1 MERVKGF
8 EPSIFSMARRRDS
21 RYATPAKHEQAA
33 FLHPACSFVN
43 QGLSHLSPNADR
55 MWSLAV
61 WRFCNSMVLAGAGEA
76 LISLCVRAAAAKP
89 LMKNSKLTILV
100 TFLSFLSAA
109 AHAADTYQVDPVH
122 SSMLFKIRHLNVAD
136 FYGRFDDVSGTVT
149 LDPSDAAADSLNV
162 EIKTDSIN
170 THNDKRNQ
178 DLKGPDFL
186 NVKQFP
192 TITFKSTKIEKAG
205 ADTYNVT
212 GDLTF
217 HGVTKPVT
225 LQFKKTGEGKG
236 MKDEIRAG
244 GETQFTIRR
253 GDFGMTYLPNLIADD
268 ITLIV
273 SLEGIKK

>member
-1 MERVKGF
+1 MKGF

-43 QGLSHLSPNADR
+43 PGLSHLSPNADR

-136 FYGRFDDVSGTVT
+136 FYGFFDDVSGTVS
-149 LDPSDAAADSLNV
+149 LDPANAAGSSLNLEV
-162 EIKTDSIN
+162 KTDSIDTRN
-170 THNDKRNQ
+170 PKRNQ
-178 DLKGPDFL
+178 DLKGPDFF

-192 TITFKSTKIEKAG
+192 TITFKSTKVENAG
-205 ADTYNVT
+205 ADAYRVT
-212 GDLTF
+212 GNLTLR
-217 HGVTKPVT
+217 GVTKP
-225 LQFKKTGEGKG
+225 LALEFKKTGEGKG
-236 MKDEIRAG
+236 MKDEYRAG
-244 GETQFTIRR
+244 GEAQFTIKRS
-253 GDFGMTYLPNLIADD
+253 DFGMSYMQGVLGDEV
-268 ITLIV
+268 TLII